1 MSNQEQIR
9 NFCIIAHIDHGKST
23 LADRFLEITNTVA
36 ARDMKS
42 QILDSMDLE
51 RERGITIKL
60 QPVRMILEPNHT
72 QALNTKSETL
82 NNSQNLN
89 PKIPNNLEFRNS
101 NLEIVSSAQYQL
113 NLIDTPGHVDFSY
126 EVSRSLAA
134 VEGAI
139 LLVDAT
145 QGIQAQTLST
155 VYMAI
160 EAGLEIIPAVNKID
174 LPAAQVDRVIAEIS
188 ELLGCSPESVSKI
201 SAKTGE
207 GVEGLLKAVV
217 AEVPPPKGEQSN
229 NPRALVFDS
238 YYDEYRGV
246 ILYVRM
252 IDGSIS
258 SNAVINLMA
267 SGKTGEA
274 LEVGFLGPKK
284 TPTKKIDCGEI
295 GYIVTNFKSVSE
307 ARPGDTVTL
316 AEKQAKEPLA
326 GYRKVSPFVYAGF
339 FPINNEQYQQLKES
353 LAKLKLNDA
362 ALQYEPENSAALGF
376 GFRIGFLGLLH
387 LDIIKERLE
396 REYGLDLI
404 ITTPSTDYQVVITN
418 QETIIIRSAKELP
431 DVSKINEIR
440 EPWVKGEIITPKANL
455 GAVLQMIIEA
465 RGLQKHISYL
475 DEQTAVFNFEAPL
488 ANILTDFHDRLKSIT
503 SGYGSFNYELAGYR
517 AQHLVRLDILVAG
530 EIVDSLSQVVHR
542 KEAANRARQ
551 TVAKLKEAIP
561 RQLFEVSLQGAIG
574 GKIIT
579 REDIKPLGKNVTA
592 KLYGG
597 DVTRKRKLIEKQKSG
612 KKRMKMLGKVEIP
625 PEAFAVLLQK

>member
-60 QPVRMILEPNHT
+60 QPVRMRYKLQQITNSKPQISNNIQNSKNKT
-72 QALNTKSETL
+72 TKDLKFEDW
-82 NNSQNLN
+82 
-89 PKIPNNLEFRNS
+89 NLELANS
-101 NLEIVSSAQYQL
+101 ASEYEL

-316 AEKQAKEPLA
+316 VEKQAKEPLA

-396 REYGLDLI
+396 REYSLDLI

-517 AQHLVRLDILVAG
+517 AQDLVRLDILVAG

>member
-23 LADRFLEITNTVA
+23 LADRFLEITDTVA

-60 QPVRMILEPNHT
+60 QPVRMTYSLQNQESKIMN
-72 QALNTKSETL
+72 QA
-82 NNSQNLN
+82 SQTHDS
-89 PKIPNNLEFRNS
+89 KFIIRNS
-101 NLEIVSSAQYQL
+101 NQIEYQL

-258 SNAVINLMA
+258 SNAMINLMA

-517 AQHLVRLDILVAG
+517 AQDLVRLDILVAG

-612 KKRMKMLGKVEIP
+612 KKRMKILGKVEIP